1 MAEVEIKPLPLKKWH
16 GKEGKDSIAQP
27 IRFEVLYDTTTGK
40 YATGLSPEEEEKY
53 SKLLGGVDLSSGYSA
68 DKPHPYWSTQAAGI
82 KLPNHTIILHTERPA
97 EYVKWKNLRASNQV
111 ANSLKEWQD
120 GKYPFATHYI
130 HDESE
135 EVELKASKV
144 QRKLECVH
152 AMSTMSPQEMASIV
166 QIISDRP
173 VRTKSPQAILTA
185 LDEIVEQKPEEF
197 MRWARADKD
206 QVYLRATVLE
216 AIHKGILTKEGTA
229 VHYMSDRIGS
239 DVDEAVAWFAH
250 PDNQKQKVVILG
262 KLTV

>member
-27 IRFEVLYDTTTGK
+27 IRFEVLYDPETGK
-40 YATGLSPEEEEKY
+40 YATGLTEDEATKY
-53 SKLLGGVDLSSGYSA
+53 SKLLGGVDLSDGYSA
-68 DKPHPYWSTQAAGI
+68 DKPHPYWSTQAASM

-97 EYVKWKNLRASNQV
+97 EFVKWKNLRASSQV

-130 HDESE
+130 HDETE
-135 EVELKASKV
+135 EVELKAGKI

-152 AMSTMSPQEMASIV
+152 LMASMSPEEMASLV
-166 QIISDRP
+166 QIISDKP
-173 VRTKSPQAILTA
+173 MRTKSAQAILTA
-185 LDEIVEQKPEEF
+185 LDEIVEQKPDEF
-197 MRWARADKD
+197 LKWAKADKGD
-206 QVYLRATVLE
+206 VYLRATVLE
-216 AIHKGILTKEGTA
+216 AIHRGILTKEGTA

-239 DVDEAVAWFAH
+239 DVDEAVNWFAH
-250 PDNQKQKVVILG
+250 PDNQKQKVIILG